1 MSVLKS
7 VLYVDDE
14 PDICEIVAL
23 ALALDGTLDVRTC
36 RSGAEA
42 IAAALRSPPDLLLLD
57 VMMPDLD
64 GPATFA
70 RLRAEPALARIPV
83 VFVTAKSLPSELQR
97 FRALGAVDVISK
109 PFEPM
114 RLLEQVRAIWQ
125 RRDER

>member
-1 MSVLKS
+1 MSVLRS

-36 RSGAEA
+36 GSGGEA
-42 IAAALRSPPDLLLLD
+42 IAAALDSPPDLLLLD
-57 VMMPDLD
+57 VMMPELD
-64 GPATFA
+64 GPATLA
-70 RLRAEPALARIPV
+70 RLRAEPALARVPV

-97 FRALGAVDVISK
+97 FRALGAADVISK

-114 RLLEQVRAIWQ
+114 QLLAQVRAIWE
-125 RRDER
+125 RLDER